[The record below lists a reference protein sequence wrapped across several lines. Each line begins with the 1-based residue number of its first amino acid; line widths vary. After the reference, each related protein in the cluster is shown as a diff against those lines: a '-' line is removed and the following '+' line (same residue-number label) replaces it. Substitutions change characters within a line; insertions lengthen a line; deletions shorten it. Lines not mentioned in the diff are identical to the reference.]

1 MPARSAPPSPPR
13 SGSSRGRILL
23 GAGLIV
29 AAVVAVYT
37 NSLHAPFVF
46 DDLPGIV
53 ENQTIRHLGD
63 LRTVLAAPS
72 NVGSSANSR
81 PLFNLSLALNYAAGG
96 LNPTGYHAVNLALHA
111 LAALALFGLVRRT
124 LLLPSFQPR
133 WGTLALPVALGS
145 ALLWA
150 VHPLQTETVT
160 CVIQRTEGLVGLIYL
175 FTCYGF
181 VRATDPTAN
190 GSARWK
196 SITVAACF
204 LGVLSKEVMATA
216 PVLLML
222 FDRTFLAGTFR
233 EAWRQRRG
241 LHLALFASW
250 IPLTG
255 LILGSGGRGG
265 TVGFGLGVSSID
277 YLLTQCKAIGLYL
290 RLSFWPHPLVLDYGT
305 DVVSGPGAV
314 WLQGLL
320 LLTLLAGTS
329 WALRHRPVAGFLGA
343 WFFVILAPSSSF
355 VPLQTQTIAEHR
367 MYLPLAA
374 LVVPLTAWL
383 CLALGRRARAV
394 LAIAVVGAG
403 LATIE
408 RNLDYRSTLA
418 IWEDTALKVPENVR
432 ANINLVLELMAAG
445 RLDEAVRRGEALVA
459 TFPDYSEIHL
469 NHGTVLF
476 AAGREDESAG
486 EYRAAARLDPKNAE
500 AHYNLG
506 NIKARVGQ
514 FTEAQPHYE
523 AAVQAKPGHI
533 AARMNL
539 ALSLAKTGH
548 LPEALA
554 QFQEA
559 RRRAPENPEPLIR
572 MGNVLGEASQFEQ
585 AAQAFEEAL
594 KLDPGNASAAANLA
608 QVRRILQQRAGAR

>member
-1 MPARSAPPSPPR
+1 MPARPAQTTPPQPGP
-13 SGSSRGRILL
+13 SRGRILL

-29 AAVVAVYT
+29 AAVVAVYA
-37 NSLHAPFVF
+37 NSLQAPFIF

-72 NVGSSANSR
+72 DIGSSANSR

-96 LNPTGYHAVNLALHA
+96 LNPTGYHAGNIALHA

-124 LLLPSFQPR
+124 LLLPSLQPR
-133 WGTLALPVALGS
+133 WGPLARPVALGA

-181 VRATDPTAN
+181 IRATDPAE
-190 GSARWK
+190 SDAKRWK
-196 SITVAACF
+196 AITVAACF

-216 PVLLML
+216 PVLLL
-222 FDRTFLAGTFR
+222 LYDRTFVAGTFDG
-233 EAWRQRRG
+233 AWQKRRG
-241 LHLALFASW
+241 FHLALFASW
-250 IPLTG
+250 IPLAG

-265 TVGFGLGVSSID
+265 TVGFGLGTSSID

-314 WLQGLL
+314 WRQGLL
-320 LLTLLAGTS
+320 LLALLAGTV
-329 WALRHRPVAGFLGA
+329 WALRHRPMVGFLGA

-355 VPLQTQTIAEHR
+355 VPLQSQTIAEHR

-374 LVVPLTAWL
+374 LVVPLSAWL
-383 CLALGRRARAV
+383 CLTLGSRARTV

-403 LATIE
+403 LVTIE
-408 RNLDYRSTLA
+408 RNLDYRSTLS
-418 IWEDTALKVPENVR
+418 IWEDTARKVPENTR
-432 ANINLVLELMAAG
+432 ASINFVLELMTAG
-445 RLDEAVRRGEALVA
+445 RLDEAIRRGEALVA
-459 TFPDYSEIHL
+459 TFPDNPEIRL

-476 AAGREDESAG
+476 RAGREAEGAT
-486 EYRAAARLDPKNAE
+486 EYRKAARLDPKNAE

-506 NIKARVGQ
+506 NLEARVGK
-514 FTEAQPHYE
+514 FAEARPHYE
-523 AAVQAKPGHI
+523 AAVQAKPGHLG
-533 AARMNL
+533 ARMNL

-548 LPEALA
+548 LAEAVA

-559 RRRAPENPEPLIR
+559 QRRAPENPEPLIR
-572 MGNVLGEASQFEQ
+572 LGNVLGEANQFEQ
-585 AAQAFEEAL
+585 AAQAFENAL
-594 KLDPGNASAAANLA
+594 QVDPGNASAAANLA
-608 QVRRILQQRAGAR
+608 QVRRILQQRAAAR